1 MFTKEKAINIFWGK
15 TRKLPE
21 LELCGVCLRG
31 IIAVNRVTERYY
43 LLVGGV
49 IKSYNGSFNAFTKE
63 KSCC

>member
-1 MFTKEKAINIFWGK
+1 MFTKERAINIFWGK

-49 IKSYNGSFNAFTKE
+49 IK
-63 KSCC
+63 